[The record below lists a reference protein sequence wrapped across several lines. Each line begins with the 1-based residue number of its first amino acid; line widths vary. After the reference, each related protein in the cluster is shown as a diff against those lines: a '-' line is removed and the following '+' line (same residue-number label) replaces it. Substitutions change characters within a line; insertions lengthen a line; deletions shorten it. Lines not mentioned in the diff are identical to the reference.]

1 MDQDVHVSISL
12 TQLTLDQI
20 PAAMALIGEM
30 GSLVTTGHRAKLL
43 QRRSAGRA
51 RFVILATFCAAAL

>member
-12 TQLTLDQI
+12 TQLSLDQI
-20 PAAMALIGEM
+20 PAAMAFIGET
-30 GSLVTTGHRAKLL
+30 GSLVTTDRHAELL